1 MVAGM
6 TQKQPFKKAGKWI
19 EGNFEEV
26 FSILFLAIMALCVFG
41 QVIARYLFSTAI
53 TWSEELSG
61 ICMAWAVYLGGA
73 LGVREKFHIRIT
85 MLVVAF
91 PRRIATALLIFGDLL
106 WMGFNLAMI
115 FFGTEYLLLLW
126 RRTYISPSLG
136 IEQKWFQMIVALG
149 YILMSLRLFQVYFH
163 WFKSG
168 TKGLPGVQNDN

>member
-1 MVAGM
+1 MV
-6 TQKQPFKKAGKWI
+6 
-19 EGNFEEV
+19 
-26 FSILFLAIMALCVFG
+26 
-41 QVIARYLFSTAI
+41 
-53 TWSEELSG
+53 
-61 ICMAWAVYLGGA
+61 
-73 LGVREKFHIRIT
+73 
-85 MLVVAF
+85 VVAF
-91 PRRIATALLIFGDLL
+91 PRRIATALLILGDLL

-168 TKGLPGVQNDN
+168 MNGLPGVHNDN